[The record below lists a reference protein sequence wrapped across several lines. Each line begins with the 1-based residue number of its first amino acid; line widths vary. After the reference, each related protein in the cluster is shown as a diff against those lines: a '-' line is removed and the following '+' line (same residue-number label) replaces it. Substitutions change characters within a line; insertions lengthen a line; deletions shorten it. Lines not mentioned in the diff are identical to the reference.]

1 MNLKLSKR
9 SSMNLLN
16 LIIFRGDGWKE
27 HTVLDHNVWAYV
39 YFILYLEDK
48 PRSECNGVEK
58 YVKDQLAER

>member
-1 MNLKLSKR
+1 
-9 SSMNLLN
+9 MNLLN